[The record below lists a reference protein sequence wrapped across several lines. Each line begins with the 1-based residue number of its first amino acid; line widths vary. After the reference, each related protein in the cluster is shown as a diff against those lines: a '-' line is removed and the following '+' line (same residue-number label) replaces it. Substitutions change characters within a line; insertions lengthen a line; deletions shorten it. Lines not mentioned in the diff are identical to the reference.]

1 MTLKNQPMYEHDKKK
16 SSRDKLATTKIFFNK
31 IDKYKIKY
39 STTRIKYS
47 PTRIISFNNNDNNNN
62 NINNNLFENTNLI
75 DLSSFIDILIK
86 KSDENK

>member
-1 MTLKNQPMYEHDKKK
+1 MSTTKKK
-16 SSRDKLATTKIFFNK
+16 VQEISWQLPRFFFNK

-62 NINNNLFENTNLI
+62 NNLFENTNLI

>member
-1 MTLKNQPMYEHDKKK
+1 MSTTKKK
-16 SSRDKLATTKIFFNK
+16 VQEISWQLPRFFFNK

-62 NINNNLFENTNLI
+62 NNINNNLFENTNLI